1 MAKEIKLSA
10 NKRETSGSSAAR
22 TLRRAGWMPAVIYG
36 EKGSRAI
43 KINRHAFEMMLTHHT
58 SENLIVDLDVEGEGV
73 IKALLREIQHE
84 AVMGGV
90 LHADFL
96 EISMTRKMR
105 LSIPIQLKGEP
116 TGVTQQ
122 SGILEHLLRSLD
134 VECLPVDLVEAIPVD
149 VSAMALGQTL
159 MVRDLKV
166 DSKFTV
172 ITAPDVAVATVVAPR
187 EEKTPEEEAAEAAAA
202 GAEPEVIGKKKEEEG
217 EEGAEGEAKP
227 KEKGKESKEAPAGKE
242 AAKEPKEKKEKK

>member
-73 IKALLREIQHE
+73 VKALLREIQHE

-116 TGVTQQ
+116 SGVTQQ
-122 SGILEHLLRSLD
+122 GGILEHLLRSLD

-149 VSAMALGQTL
+149 VSAMGLGQTL

-166 DSKFTV
+166 DPKFTV

-187 EEKTPEEEAAEAAAA
+187 EEKTPEEEAAEAAT
-202 GAEPEVIGKKKEEEG
+202 GTEPEVIGKKKEEEG

-227 KEKGKESKEAPAGKE
+227 KEKGKEAPAGKE